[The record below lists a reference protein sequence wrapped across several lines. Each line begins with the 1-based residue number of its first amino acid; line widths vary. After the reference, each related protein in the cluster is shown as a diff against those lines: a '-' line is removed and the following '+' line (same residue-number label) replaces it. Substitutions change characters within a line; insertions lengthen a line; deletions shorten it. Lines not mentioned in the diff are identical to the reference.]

1 MSDEYGSAARFITH
15 HSSLITYSEMA
26 IVLTG
31 LSHKTAPVEV
41 RECLALSKEKV
52 GEALER
58 LVDGRVVREALIVS
72 TCNRVEVLAVVD
84 EGRGGEGAERVLDAM
99 AGRDEARRELL
110 SGHLYTHADA
120 EAVRHLF
127 RVASSLDSMV
137 VGEPQILGQ
146 VRQAYAQAVEAG
158 TAGRV
163 LHRLMHHAFHT
174 AKRVRSETEIAAA
187 AVSVSYAAVELGR
200 KILGSLEG
208 RTVLLVGAGG
218 MAELAARHLA
228 SAGASNI
235 LVANRTYE
243 TARRLA
249 SEFGGRAVPFA
260 RLSEGLAEADVVIC
274 STGAREY
281 VVTPE
286 TVRASRAARRNAPTF
301 YVDISVPRNV
311 DPAVADVDNLFVFD
325 VDDLEAVVASNV
337 REREREAE
345 RAASIVEAEA
355 RAFAEVLRA
364 LDIGPR
370 IGAFR
375 EELQNIAR
383 CEFAKS
389 RKRLGLS
396 PDQERA
402 VEALLVAAANKI
414 AHPAIQVM
422 RRTHDLALAREA
434 LPEREVNTEFG
445 LALDAGLLAAA

>member
-1 MSDEYGSAARFITH
+1 
-15 HSSLITYSEMA
+15 MA

-31 LSHKTAPVEV
+31 LSHKTAPVAV
-41 RECLALSKEKV
+41 RECLALPRDRV
-52 GEALER
+52 GEALGR
-58 LVDGRVVREALIVS
+58 LADGRVVREALIVS

-84 EGRGGEGAERVLDAM
+84 EGREAEGAERVLDAM
-99 AGRDEARRELL
+99 AGRDPRRRGLL
-110 SGHLYTHADA
+110 SGRLYTHADA
-120 EAVRHLF
+120 GAVQHLF

-163 LHRLMHHAFHT
+163 LHRLMHHAFHV
-174 AKRVRSETEIAAA
+174 AKRVRSETEIASA

-200 KILGSLEG
+200 KILGTLEG
-208 RTVLLVGAGG
+208 RTVLLVGAGE

-228 SAGASNI
+228 AAGASDI

-281 VVTPE
+281 IVTPE
-286 TVRASRAARRNAPTF
+286 LVRASRAARRNAPTF

-311 DPAVADVDNLFVFD
+311 DPAVAGIDNLFVFD

-337 REREREAE
+337 RERERAAE
-345 RAASIVEAEA
+345 RAALIVEAEA
-355 RAFAEVLRA
+355 RAFEEVLRA
-364 LDIGPR
+364 LDLGPR

-383 CEFAKS
+383 CEFAKA
-389 RKRLGLS
+389 RNRLGLT
-396 PDQERA
+396 PGQERA
-402 VEALLVAAANKI
+402 AEAMLVAAANKI

-422 RRTHDLALAREA
+422 RRTQDRARKREA
-434 LPEREVNTEFG
+434 PLEREVSSEFG
-445 LALDAGLLAAA
+445 LAPGAGLHAAA